1 MSAPLKK
8 KGERRDH
15 DVYETPEWAV
25 QALLDVIPIN
35 PSWTYLEP
43 CRASGRFYNH
53 MPLGSAWGKF
63 VKVWII
69 SIPITQIML
78 IASSPTRHIHWPKS
92 L

>member
-1 MSAPLKK
+1 MVPLKK
-8 KGERRDH
+8 KSERKPM

-53 MPLGSAWGKF
+53 MPLGSAWGGN
-63 VKVWII
+63 
-69 SIPITQIML
+69 S
-78 IASSPTRHIHWPKS
+78 
-92 L
+92 